1 LIGNK
6 QQGAPTIVAMAG
18 EREAGEK
25 QTSPAIAELCA
36 RNGRESLA
44 ETGVEVVDPTRRPDW
59 DSLVSGY
66 AGSAFYHGSGWARV
80 LAETYGHRPVYLCRM
95 TSGQIQA
102 VLPVMEVSS
111 LWTGRRGVSL
121 PFTDYCRP
129 LPDSS
134 SCSGLYEE
142 AVKQGR
148 KRGWRYLESR
158 GSRPEWPGCSPAVGF
173 WGHVIE
179 FDRSLEVLFKNLDGA
194 VRRAIRKARGTN
206 LRVEFSGSVE
216 SVRAFYALHCQTR
229 RRHGVPPQPVRF
241 FENTARFVLGPG
253 GGFLATA
260 WLGRQPVAAAVFFHF
275 GREAVFKFGA
285 SDYGSQHLRPND
297 LLMWECIG
305 RCAQQGCERLH
316 LGRTS
321 LGNEGL
327 RRFKL
332 GFGAREE
339 RIEYYRHDLRRG
351 EFVAGA
357 DRAENWIN
365 GVFRRLP
372 LPVLRVAGRML
383 YPHLS

>member
-1 LIGNK
+1 M
-6 QQGAPTIVAMAG
+6 IVAITG

-25 QTSPAIAELCA
+25 QASPASAEPCA
-36 RNGRESLA
+36 RNGRGHLA
-44 ETGVEVVDPTRRPDW
+44 GAGVEVVDPTRRRDW
-59 DSLVSGY
+59 DSIVSRYG
-66 AGSAFYHGSGWARV
+66 GSAFYHGSGWARV
-80 LAETYGHRPVYLCRM
+80 LAETYRHRPIYLCRM
-95 TSGQIQA
+95 NSGQIQV

-111 LWTGRRGVSL
+111 FWTGRRGVSL
-121 PFTDYCRP
+121 PFTDYCQP
-129 LPDSS
+129 LPDGSS
-134 SCSGLYEE
+134 YCGLYEE
-142 AVKQGR
+142 AAKQGR
-148 KRGWRYLESR
+148 ERGWRYLESR
-158 GSRPEWPGCSPAVGF
+158 GNRPEWPGCSPAVGF

-179 FDRSLEVLFKNLDGA
+179 LDRSLGVMFKHLDGG
-194 VRRAIRKARGTN
+194 VRRAIRKAQGAN

-216 SVRAFYALHCQTR
+216 SVQAFYALHCQTR
-229 RRHGVPPQPVRF
+229 HRHGIPPQPVQF
-241 FENTARFVLGPG
+241 FENIARFVLGPG
-253 GGFLATA
+253 GGFVATA
-260 WLGRQPVAAAVFFHF
+260 RLGRQPVAAAVFFDF

-357 DRAENWIN
+357 DRAESWMNA
-365 GVFRRLP
+365 VFGRLP
-372 LPVLRVAGRML
+372 LPVLRLAGRIL